1 MRRPGRG
8 HIFTGPDLASK
19 PFKPQ
24 KHIEKRMVLTSAPGK
39 LILLGEHAVVFGQP
53 AIAVAINL
61 RIRCRIERA
70 DATSMNG
77 LPFNDKVHPYVSSAI
92 SKAWEGGPLAIQT
105 DSDLPSGSGMG
116 SSAAVTVSMLRALHE
131 MKCDGIAEKGISLE
145 AFEVESLVQG
155 RASPIDTSASTH
167 GKGVFVDRQA
177 GEQLLWRIEKD
188 VREWYVHHCDVP
200 PLNLVVGFTGINAA
214 TGPLVAK
221 VKRFVDRSGFAKD
234 LMAEIGGLTL
244 EGKECL
250 RRKDQVRL
258 GELMTKDHRLLAI
271 LGVSSKELDKLVKA
285 ALPYS
290 YGAKLTGAGGG
301 GSMIAL
307 TDDPVKVSEVLRAK
321 GAIPYAVEIGAD
333 GARVELKE

>member
-1 MRRPGRG
+1 
-8 HIFTGPDLASK
+8 
-19 PFKPQ
+19 
-24 KHIEKRMVLTSAPGK
+24 MVLTSAPGK

-61 RIRCRIERA
+61 RIRCRIEKA
-70 DATSMNG
+70 HTSSLNG
-77 LPFNDKVHPYVSSAI
+77 LPFNDKTHPYVSSAI
-92 SKAWEGGPLAIQT
+92 SKVWGDRLLAIQT

-116 SSAAVTVSMLRALHE
+116 SSAAVTVSILKALHE
-131 MKCDGIAEKGISLE
+131 LKRDGITEKGISE
-145 AFEVESLVQG
+145 EGFEVESYVQG

-167 GKGVFVDRQA
+167 GKGVFVDRKA
-177 GEQLLWRIEKD
+177 GEQLLWHIEKD

-221 VKRFVDRSGFAKD
+221 VKRFVNRSGFAKD
-234 LMAEIGGLTL
+234 VVAEIGGLTL

-250 RRKDQVRL
+250 KRNDQIRL

-285 ALPYS
+285 TLPYS

-307 TDDPVKVSEVLRAK
+307 TDEPAKVSDILRAK
-321 GAIPYAVEIGAD
+321 GAIPYIVEIGVD
-333 GARVELKE
+333 GVRLDPTE